1 MDAYRIGQILNNLGN
16 GIKNGIITEVED
28 TVEFFSRLLGLG
40 ADAILGIIKVMGTV
54 DPASGEFSQALRP
67 FIAEGI
73 TKEGSADP
81 AVNDFLAGLRG
92 QPRPTDEVEAPSPDE
107 IDAANEIRAGGAA
120 GMPGGPGGATTGASV
135 IKADVQALSADA
147 IDSILRNAVQMGQI
161 PGAVVQDGQVGRLGF
176 EGEIQ
181 PLGPISEEEIIRQ
194 LIAVAPDIKFLGFAN
209 RGYPLGYKE
218 LQKGS
223 NEYGEFPVYLPDMS
237 DSLFGRS
244 GVPETYIGKLQDKLI
259 RAGYLRTSFQP
270 EVFDNATKAAVEEAM
285 AEHNREGRVPPIP
298 EVAGSLLD
306 FLGLGQEETQYAWDS
321 VRNKEVQDFFFNELD
336 KDVSSAEE
344 RRFSDVLT
352 EVPEFSEA
360 TAGYLMLNTLQQ
372 YFPGGSITLDNIR
385 NATTLVNN
393 VSANVAKDVN
403 KLRKEAELRS
413 IEAGSAAIQATADIR
428 KVREANPTLSDAE
441 LKLMYPELFDRE
453 ARVVGELGAFGAGQA
468 ERQGVMFQQKL
479 GTAIQNLI
487 QPELDFLDKQ
497 QTFDRATQNLL
508 AANRGLNSLERG
520 APT

>member
-28 TVEFFSRLLGLG
+28 TVEFFSKLLGFSG
-40 ADAILGIIKVMGTV
+40 DAILGIIRVLGTV

-67 FIAEGI
+67 FIAEGLDA
-73 TKEGSADP
+73 EVSNDP
-81 AVNDFLAGLRG
+81 AIDYFLAGIRG
-92 QPRPTDEVEAPSPDE
+92 QPRPTDEVEAPTPDE

-120 GMPGGPGGATTGASV
+120 GMPGGPGGATAGASV
-135 IKADVQALSADA
+135 IKADVEALSADA

-161 PGAVVQDGQVGRLGF
+161 PGAAISDDGEV
-176 EGEIQ
+176 Q
-181 PLGPISEEEIIRQ
+181 PLGIISEENVIAD

-209 RGYPLGYKE
+209 RGYPLGYRE

-223 NEYGEFPVYLPDMS
+223 DEYGDFPVYLPDMS
-237 DSLFGRS
+237 DSLFGGS
-244 GVPETYIGKLQDKLI
+244 GVPESYIGRLQDKLI
-259 RAGYLRTSFQP
+259 RAGYLRTSFTP
-270 EVFDNATKAAVEEAM
+270 EVFDNATKIAVEEAM
-285 AEHNREGRVPPIP
+285 AAHNSEGRVPPIP

-306 FLGLGQEETQYAWDS
+306 FLGLGTEETKYAWDS

-336 KDVSSAEE
+336 KDVSTAEE

-385 NATTLVNN
+385 NATTLVNK
-393 VSANVAKDVN
+393 VSADVAKDVN
-403 KLRKEAELRS
+403 RLRKEAELRS
-413 IEAGSAAIQATADIR
+413 IQAGSAAIQATADIR

-453 ARVVGELGAFGAGQA
+453 AKVVGELGAFGAGQA
-468 ERQGVMFQQKL
+468 ERQGLMFQQKL

-487 QPELDFLDKQ
+487 QPELDFLEKQ